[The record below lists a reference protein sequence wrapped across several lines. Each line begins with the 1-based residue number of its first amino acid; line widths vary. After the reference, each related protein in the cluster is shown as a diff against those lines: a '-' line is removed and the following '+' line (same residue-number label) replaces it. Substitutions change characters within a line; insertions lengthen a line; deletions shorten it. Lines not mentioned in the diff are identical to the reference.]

1 LLSQFLF
8 ECHADQRSLHSFP
21 TRRSS
26 DLEVETGAGR
36 FHQTAQ
42 FVGEFIAAPV
52 QQQRGATHAFVV
64 FARRHQT
71 DTGRTAAADL
81 VLQARPRTVAEH
93 AVLATAQLEQLVHQ
107 VERVAYRTDA
117 GVRAE
122 ITTRDRTRAAVHRD
136 PRPGFVGHQYVR
148 VALVVA

>member
-52 QQQRGATHAFVV
+52 QQQRSATHAFVV

-81 VLQARPRTVAEH
+81 VLQADRKSTRLNSSHVKISY
-93 AVLATAQLEQLVHQ
+93 AVFCLKKKK
-107 VERVAYRTDA
+107 
-117 GVRAE
+117 
-122 ITTRDRTRAAVHRD
+122 I
-136 PRPGFVGHQYVR
+136 
-148 VALVVA
+148 